1 MKKVVVALDDHE
13 YLRALRADPAQID
26 GVELKFADIRP
37 IHKAFRPMMRG
48 EGIDIGEMAIATYV
62 QARAAGRPVWMLP
75 IAANGRF
82 QHDQIRYAPMVSGEF
97 DVRGL
102 AGRRVGVRA
111 YSQTTGV
118 WIRAFLREQF
128 GFDHRWIEWIVLEGP
143 HEDSFETPSYVREIA
158 PDRSL
163 SELLLAGEVDVVI
176 GKVPNDPRF
185 SPLLTDAGFRARQW
199 YQMREF
205 VPVNHVMTVS
215 APFLEESPE
224 QLAAVCDVF
233 AAAVANRE
241 LPAKATDPAWAWRDD
256 LDLVPRGWGAL
267 APAVRYIADALVAQ
281 DLIPS
286 GLNDDD
292 LIHPALRGLG
302 EGAS

>member
-26 GVELKFADIRP
+26 GVELEFADIRP

-48 EGIDIGEMAIATYV
+48 EGFDIGEMAIATYV

-75 IAANGRF
+75 MAANGRF
-82 QHDQIRYAPMVSGEF
+82 QHDQIRYAPSVSGEL

-102 AGRRVGVRA
+102 AGRRIGVRA

-118 WIRAFLREQF
+118 WIRAFLQEQF
-128 GFDHRWIEWIVLEGP
+128 GFDHRGAEWIVLEGP

-158 PDRSL
+158 PGRSL
-163 SELLLAGEVDVVI
+163 SDLLLAGEVDAVI
-176 GKVPNDPRF
+176 GKVPDDPRF
-185 SPLLTDAGFRARQW
+185 APLLADAGLRAQQW
-199 YQMREF
+199 YQRWGF

-224 QLAAVCDVF
+224 QLAAIYYALASAL
-233 AAAVANRE
+233 AARK
-241 LPAKATDPAWAWRDD
+241 LPAKTSDPAWTWRDG
-256 LDLVPRGWGAL
+256 LDLVPRGWEAL
-267 APAVRYIADALVAQ
+267 APAVRYVADALIAQ

-286 GLNDDD
+286 ALRDED
-292 LIHPALRGLG
+292 LIHPALRAL
-302 EGAS
+302 GAS